1 MDSLVS
7 ITHIALDVGTVVVA
21 VAGAYM
27 AGRRALLARI
37 SGLEIRTAEHEVA
50 LRIGGLLK

>member
-7 ITHIALDVGTVVVA
+7 ITHLAVDVGTVVVA